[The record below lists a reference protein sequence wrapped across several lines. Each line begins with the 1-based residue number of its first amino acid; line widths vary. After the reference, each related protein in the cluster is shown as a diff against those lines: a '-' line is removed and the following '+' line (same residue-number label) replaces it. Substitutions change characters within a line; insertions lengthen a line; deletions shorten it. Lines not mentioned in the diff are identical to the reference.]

1 MNMDLA
7 LIPGDGIGP
16 EIMRQAE
23 KVLKRVC
30 EKYGHTLKI
39 AYLLA
44 GGVAIDV
51 CGTYLP
57 DETLEACKKSGAVLL
72 AAVGDWKY
80 DSLPGDQRPEKA
92 LLKLR
97 KELNL
102 FANLRPAILY
112 PELADS
118 CPIKKEIIGENLDI
132 MIVRELTG
140 GIYFG
145 ERGTRETPLGTAAY
159 DVEIYAEE
167 EVRRIAVMAF
177 DIAMHRNKK
186 VTSVDKANVLDSS
199 RLWRKVVTETAKD
212 WPEVELEH
220 LYVDSAAMQLI
231 KNPQSFD
238 VIVTSNMFGDI
249 LSDEASMIAGSLGML
264 PSASLASS
272 EGFGM
277 YEPAHGSAPGLAGQD
292 KANPMAMILSVAMML
307 RYTFGLSNE
316 AAAIENAVK
325 TVLGQGFRTADMAA
339 EGATLIGT
347 EEAGR
352 LVAEAL

>member
-1 MNMDLA
+1 MNIGLA

-30 EKYGHTLKI
+30 EKFGHSLKTE
-39 AYLLA
+39 YLLA
-44 GGVAIDV
+44 GGAAIDA

-57 DETLEACKKSGAVLL
+57 DETLRVCKNSGAVLL

-80 DSLPGDQRPEKA
+80 DDLPGDQRPENA

-97 KELNL
+97 KELGL
-102 FANLRPAILY
+102 FANLRPAIMY

-118 CPIKKEIIGENLDI
+118 CPIKKEIIGGELDI

-145 ERGTRETPLGTAAY
+145 ERGTKQTPLGEAAY
-159 DVEIYAEE
+159 DVEIYSEE
-167 EVRRIAVMAF
+167 EVRRIAVAAF
-177 DIAMHRNKK
+177 DIAMKRDKR

-199 RLWRKVVTETAKD
+199 RLWRRVVTETAKD
-212 WPEVELEH
+212 WPEIELEH
-220 LYVDSAAMQLI
+220 LYVDNTAMQLI
-231 KNPQSFD
+231 KNPKRFD

-264 PSASLASS
+264 PSASLAKD
-272 EGFGM
+272 GFGM
-277 YEPAHGSAPGLAGQD
+277 YEPAHGSAPRLAGLD
-292 KANPMAMILSVAMML
+292 KANPLAMILSAAMML
-307 RYTFGLSNE
+307 RYTFGLSAE
-316 AAAIENAVK
+316 AEAIENAVK
-325 TVLGQGFRTADMAA
+325 SVLGKGFRTPDIAA
-339 EGATLIGT
+339 EDSTTVGT

-352 LVAEAL
+352 LVAEEI

>member
-1 MNMDLA
+1 MNIGLA

-30 EKYGHTLKI
+30 EKFGHSLKTE
-39 AYLLA
+39 YLLA
-44 GGVAIDV
+44 GGAAIDA

-57 DETLEACKKSGAVLL
+57 DETLRVCKNSGAVLL

-80 DSLPGDQRPEKA
+80 DDLPGDQRPENA

-97 KELNL
+97 KELGL
-102 FANLRPAILY
+102 FANLRPAIMY

-118 CPIKKEIIGENLDI
+118 YPIKKEIIGGELDI

-145 ERGTRETPLGTAAY
+145 ERGTKQTPLGEAAY
-159 DVEIYAEE
+159 DVEIYSEE
-167 EVRRIAVMAF
+167 EVRRIAVAAF
-177 DIAMHRNKK
+177 DIAMKRDKR

-199 RLWRKVVTETAKD
+199 RLWRRVVTETAKD
-212 WPEVELEH
+212 WPEIELEH
-220 LYVDSAAMQLI
+220 LYVDNTAMQLI
-231 KNPQSFD
+231 KNPKRFD

-264 PSASLASS
+264 PSASLAKD
-272 EGFGM
+272 GFGM
-277 YEPAHGSAPGLAGQD
+277 YEPAHGSAPRLAGLD
-292 KANPMAMILSVAMML
+292 KANPLAMILSAAMML
-307 RYTFGLSNE
+307 RYTFGLSAE
-316 AAAIENAVK
+316 AEAIENAVK
-325 TVLGQGFRTADMAA
+325 SVLGKGFRTPDIAA
-339 EGATLIGT
+339 EDSTTVGT

-352 LVAEAL
+352 LVAEEI